1 MGIKEEKSTVFV
13 NKLVEKWAA
22 SSLNTL
28 ISLYFWQFAQIFGD
42 YKMPAVSKRGVLV
55 GLSRAGAGEL

>member
-28 ISLYFWQFAQIFGD
+28 IFLYFWLFAQRFGD
-42 YKMPAVSKRGVLV
+42 
-55 GLSRAGAGEL
+55 

>member
-1 MGIKEEKSTVFV
+1 MGIKEEISTVFV

-28 ISLYFWQFAQIFGD
+28 ISQYFWLIAQIFGD
-42 YKMPAVSKRGVLV
+42 
-55 GLSRAGAGEL
+55 